1 MDSKSGIITSV
12 MTIVAPTKIERYSNQ
27 NLENSRKYLKIKPS
41 GRLAFFFF
49 LAFFLTILL
58 NSPILSLNRRIIFI
72 TLYQIYKIKNA

>member
-49 LAFFLTILL
+49 LAFFSHHTPKLPHTFSKQK
-58 NSPILSLNRRIIFI
+58 NNFHYIISN
-72 TLYQIYKIKNA
+72 L